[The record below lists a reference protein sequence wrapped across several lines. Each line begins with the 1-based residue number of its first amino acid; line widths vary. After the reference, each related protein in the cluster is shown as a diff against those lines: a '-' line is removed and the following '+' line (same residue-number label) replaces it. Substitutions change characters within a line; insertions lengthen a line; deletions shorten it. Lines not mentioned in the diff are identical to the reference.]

1 MGSNMKN
8 KYDSNLLY
16 LKTRNSTSEMLTM
29 LTPIMIIAVTFLL
42 EKNKTVRSKKRHQN
56 KVKAKKFEMK
66 MSLFQI
72 EEA

>member
-42 EKNKTVRSKKRHQN
+42 EKNKTERKNYLLKKISKYQT
-56 KVKAKKFEMK
+56 
-66 MSLFQI
+66 
-72 EEA
+72 

>member
-42 EKNKTVRSKKRHQN
+42 EKNKTDRKNYLLKKN
-56 KVKAKKFEMK
+56 
-66 MSLFQI
+66 
-72 EEA
+72 